1 MSRTSAS
8 RWVLAAAF
16 VLSSAEALAQ
26 TGADASW
33 FWQNPMPQGDDLRSV
48 VMPDAQTVI
57 AITVDSIVKS
67 TDRGATW
74 TVHNVQPTGRY
85 FNLVDLSC
93 TNANTCTAVGSE
105 PSATGTNA
113 IIVRTTDGWATWIT
127 TQQSYGPSTILNGV
141 SCPRADTCTAVGS
154 AYDHS
159 YFHQVHTALILRTA
173 DGAATW
179 TQQSVGPATF
189 LDGVSCTDANTCM
202 AVGGYYRS
210 APDVRQ
216 AAKPRPLG

>member
-8 RWVLAAAF
+8 RWGLAAAF

-93 TNANTCTAVGSE
+93 TNANTCT
-105 PSATGTNA
+105 
-113 IIVRTTDGWATWIT
+113 GW
-127 TQQSYGPSTILNGV
+127 GLN
-141 SCPRADTCTAVGS
+141 
-154 AYDHS
+154 H
-159 YFHQVHTALILRTA
+159 
-173 DGAATW
+173 
-179 TQQSVGPATF
+179 
-189 LDGVSCTDANTCM
+189 
-202 AVGGYYRS
+202 
-210 APDVRQ
+210 
-216 AAKPRPLG
+216 PRPGPTPSS